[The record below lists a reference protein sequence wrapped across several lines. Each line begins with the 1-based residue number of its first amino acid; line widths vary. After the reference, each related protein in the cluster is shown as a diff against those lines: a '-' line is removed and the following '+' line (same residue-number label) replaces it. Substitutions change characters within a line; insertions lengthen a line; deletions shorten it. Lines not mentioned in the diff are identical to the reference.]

1 MTTIHLVYP
10 HQPRISCPD
19 AIGHQLAKRL
29 AQQYTVHLYDWDE
42 IRRIRPGRDDVLLGH
57 PHPAPGTCFRWSA
70 RQPGWRR
77 VLMLSPY
84 NHGDPWQVSF
94 LDALLPQCDLYL
106 AITGRFWFE
115 TIKDSPYVHWLPKM
129 IQLDLAIDRHDYPI
143 LKRRFNPPGK
153 RRFVYIGHSG
163 WTKNTPY
170 LSAIAQAAPDCPI
183 AWIGR
188 GKTPIAHLEP
198 LGFQNFATETGKS
211 TVAAYDFMLT
221 VGRADANPTTVLEA
235 MAWGLIPVCTPQ
247 SGYVGYP
254 SIINVPL
261 DDPEGAAIVLRRL
274 QSLPDT
280 ELFQLQAANWR
291 LLDEHFNWDRFA
303 SQVID
308 AIESTDSPACGFVT
322 AEHRRK
328 LRRLAMRSPMAYWR
342 PQNFVRW
349 LGRNIRLHYRRHHS
363 QPDIPGKKGG
373 DARHK

>member
-1 MTTIHLVYP
+1 
-10 HQPRISCPD
+10 
-19 AIGHQLAKRL
+19 
-29 AQQYTVHLYDWDE
+29 
-42 IRRIRPGRDDVLLGH
+42 
-57 PHPAPGTCFRWSA
+57 
-70 RQPGWRR
+70 
-77 VLMLSPY
+77 
-84 NHGDPWQVSF
+84 
-94 LDALLPQCDLYL
+94 
-106 AITGRFWFE
+106 
-115 TIKDSPYVHWLPKM
+115 
-129 IQLDLAIDRHDYPI
+129 
-143 LKRRFNPPGK
+143 
-153 RRFVYIGHSG
+153 
-163 WTKNTPY
+163 
-170 LSAIAQAAPDCPI
+170 
-183 AWIGR
+183 
-188 GKTPIAHLEP
+188 
-198 LGFQNFATETGKS
+198 
-211 TVAAYDFMLT
+211 
-221 VGRADANPTTVLEA
+221 NPTTVLEA

-322 AEHRRK
+322 AEHRRR